1 MMDGGLIIEEGT
13 PEHFFEEPEHE
24 RTKQFLSKILWRA
37 QTERRWVRVSATGGW
52 LRVAGLVFDEVTKV
66 YADGTKAV
74 DSLELEISDGEFMV
88 LVGPSGCG
96 KTTALRMVAGLE
108 EISGGAVRIG
118 DRVVNHVPS
127 RDRDI
132 AMVFQSYALYPH
144 LSVYDNIAFGLRVK
158 KVPKEEIERRVRNA
172 AEILGLEPFLKRKP
186 RALSGG
192 QRQRVA
198 MGRAIVRE
206 PAAFLMDEPLSNLDA
221 KLRVQMR
228 AEVSRL
234 QRNLGTTTLYVTHDQ
249 VEAMTM
255 GDRVAVM
262 RKGELQQVADP
273 QTLYDRPVNLFV
285 GGFIGSPAMNML
297 EATVT
302 QSNGGLAVDVG
313 KQHLTLDESLLAA
326 KPALRSYEG
335 RKIILGI
342 RPEELEDVSLEPDTP
357 PGQRLRGVVELRE
370 ALGSEL
376 MVHFTVEG
384 TREALTEDVK
394 ELAQD
399 AGAPG
404 GPPALESTGSGALLV
419 GRFGARASVEEGKP
433 VEVAV
438 DTRALH
444 FFDEETSEGIY
455 DGDTSEKG
463 ASA

>member
-1 MMDGGLIIEEGT
+1 
-13 PEHFFEEPEHE
+13 
-24 RTKQFLSKILWRA
+24 
-37 QTERRWVRVSATGGW
+37 
-52 LRVAGLVFDEVTKV
+52 VAEVVFDEVTKV
-66 YADGTKAV
+66 YPDGTKAV
-74 DSLELEISDGEFMV
+74 DSLALDIADGEFVV

-108 EISGGAVRIG
+108 DISGGAVLIG

-158 KVPKEEIERRVRNA
+158 KMPKDEIDRRVRNA
-172 AEILGLEPFLKRKP
+172 AQVLGLDPFLKRKP

-234 QRNLGTTTLYVTHDQ
+234 QRDLGTTTIYVTHDQ

-262 RKGELQQVADP
+262 RKGQLLQVADP

-285 GGFIGSPAMNML
+285 GGFIGSPAMNMI
-297 EATVT
+297 EATVA
-302 QSNGGLAVDVG
+302 QANGGLAVDVG
-313 KQHLTLDESLLAA
+313 KQHLTLGEEALRAR
-326 KPALRSYEG
+326 PALHGYEG
-335 RKIILGI
+335 RQVILGI
-342 RPEELEDVSLEPDTP
+342 RPEDLEDVSLEPDTP
-357 PGQRLRGVVELRE
+357 ADRRLRGMVELRE

-384 TREALTEDVK
+384 TQAALTEDVK

-404 GPPALESTGSGALLV
+404 GEPALDSRGSGALLV
-419 GRFGARASVEEGKP
+419 GRFGARASVAEGKP
-433 VEVAV
+433 VEIAV
-438 DTRALH
+438 DTRSLH
-444 FFDEETSEGIY
+444 FFDPETSEGIY
-455 DGDTSEKG
+455 DGNESQKG